1 MQDMSVLLARTYT
14 NVSKVTG
21 KKRHNVPVP
30 PNLLNNFHVLTKCKD
45 KFECL
50 VKEMLLI
57 RKLKAA
63 LKVQSDAILAKVNI
77 HLNHCL
83 ICKFRDLNFTALYK

>member
-1 MQDMSVLLARTYT
+1 MSSVC
-14 NVSKVTG
+14 KHF
-21 KKRHNVPVP
+21 KDRHNVPVP

-57 RKLKAA
+57 RKLKPA
-63 LKVQSDAILAKVNI
+63 LNVQSDSISTIV
-77 HLNHCL
+77 
-83 ICKFRDLNFTALYK
+83 LYANLET